1 MFSSYNARTVTNIYH
16 CPTILTSFASF
27 TILQCSVCQE
37 GRKYKSSELMGL
49 YAYVKKVSIPNG
61 DRLRIDGT
69 NMLQNLPQTYPLSIQ
84 GSHAATEY
92 YPSGKAAGDELKESS
107 RLSSS
112 SASSRR
118 SNYYTTT
125 VSAGNA
131 IHISCHA
138 RARQADRNHPK
149 APKSEWEGASL
160 RNSRVQCNVILPL
173 VSSRSSSVSLV
184 SVEQA
189 LTEHQ
194 TAVANLIGVRPKSNL
209 WTVLHDVR
217 LLMIRMAYGESL
229 SADCGGGSLRSNAEL
244 IFHQLS
250 MSKMFESEAQVDAP
264 DTAQHARSLSAG
276 FLAAYEIISAE
287 DYDSLQKSCLI
298 RGIADSSPMA
308 ALTCILFHNT
318 KDDYSSGADTS
329 SETSSDDDSPH
340 PKRRWMVGKELFLR
354 GLLNSAGLRHA
365 LAIQSSGCVA
375 ARNIGTK
382 RSRSRSFTD
391 WDIVNEED
399 AVDTQESATTSSRP
413 ARTSRKSSS
422 PSINV
427 SRATINDFGNA
438 MRPMIVYYA
447 ILDQLSSDFTPNCD
461 DVKIEEYANRL
472 VEVIESC
479 QRTKSIHEL
488 LEIAKI
494 TIPHEEII
502 NELQRGMC
510 HL

>member
-1 MFSSYNARTVTNIYH
+1 
-16 CPTILTSFASF
+16 
-27 TILQCSVCQE
+27 
-37 GRKYKSSELMGL
+37 
-49 YAYVKKVSIPNG
+49 
-61 DRLRIDGT
+61 
-69 NMLQNLPQTYPLSIQ
+69 
-84 GSHAATEY
+84 
-92 YPSGKAAGDELKESS
+92 
-107 RLSSS
+107 
-112 SASSRR
+112 
-118 SNYYTTT
+118 
-125 VSAGNA
+125 
-131 IHISCHA
+131 
-138 RARQADRNHPK
+138 
-149 APKSEWEGASL
+149 
-160 RNSRVQCNVILPL
+160 
-173 VSSRSSSVSLV
+173 
-184 SVEQA
+184 
-189 LTEHQ
+189 
-194 TAVANLIGVRPKSNL
+194 
-209 WTVLHDVR
+209 
-217 LLMIRMAYGESL
+217 MAYGESL
-229 SADCGGGSLRSNAEL
+229 NADCGGGSLRSNAEL

-250 MSKMFESEAQVDAP
+250 MAKMFESEAQVDAP

-276 FLAAYEIISAE
+276 FLAACEILSAE
-287 DYDSLQKSCLI
+287 DYDSLQKSSLI

-318 KDDYSSGADTS
+318 KDDYSSGAETS
-329 SETSSDDDSPH
+329 SETSSDDSDSPH
-340 PKRRWMVGKELFLR
+340 PKRRWVVGKELFLR

-399 AVDTQESATTSSRP
+399 AIDTQESSTTSSRP
-413 ARTSRKSSS
+413 ARTSRKSAS

-479 QRTKSIHEL
+479 QQTKSIHEL